1 LQEQD
6 SALGTCNS
14 ISLNTLP
21 YMYQDMTE
29 LVDLIT
35 NPRARLETVLD
46 AFIKRLEK
54 EHEKDERALDRTFA
68 EFRTRIH
75 RQHLKTISSYKHLLD
90 RLYKTL
96 TDVKDTVILEAFE
109 RILRT
114 EDRSLYKDV
123 LAEALPLI
131 RKVEQEGGHME
142 IAMKH
147 HDSSRIQSGGCLF
160 SNDPKGHFSFL
171 DEFLDGFDDF
181 YEYKVVRM
189 HTDEKKKKEEEE
201 AYFAKLREE
210 WDKPKPKNEIILEEC
225 AALPTSEP
233 L

>member
-1 LQEQD
+1 
-6 SALGTCNS
+6 
-14 ISLNTLP
+14 
-21 YMYQDMTE
+21 MTE

-35 NPRARLETVLD
+35 DPRTRLETVLD

-54 EHEKDERALDRTFA
+54 EHEKDELALDRTFA
-68 EFRTRIH
+68 DLRTRIH

-96 TDVKDTVILEAFE
+96 TDVKDTVILETFE
-109 RILRT
+109 RILRA
-114 EDRSLYKDV
+114 EDRSLYKEV
-123 LAEALPLI
+123 LEEALPVI
-131 RKVEQEGGHME
+131 QKVEQEGGRME

-189 HTDEKKKKEEEE
+189 HTDEKKKKEEDE
-201 AYFAKLREE
+201 AYFAKLRED
-210 WDKPKPKNEIILEEC
+210 WNKPKPKNETILQEC
-225 AALPTSEP
+225 ANLPTSEP